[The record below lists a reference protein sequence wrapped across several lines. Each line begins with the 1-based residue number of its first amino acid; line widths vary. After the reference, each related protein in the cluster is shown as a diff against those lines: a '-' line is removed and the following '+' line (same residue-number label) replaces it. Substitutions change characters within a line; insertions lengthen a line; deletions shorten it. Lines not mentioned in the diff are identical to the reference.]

1 MLQYF
6 SVTGNT
12 VFMCLSLVQPGQDAP
27 LPILMYGFLIRAR
40 PPLRNKVV
48 FTQVHARTHTHTLPK
63 TISTLT
69 YNYNLQYA
77 FPCLVVMY
85 EYKPKEIHHVERLP
99 LSIPLL

>member
-12 VFMCLSLVQPGQDAP
+12 VFMCLSLVQPGQDGP

-48 FTQVHARTHTHTLPK
+48 FIQARVHKHTHTHFLK
-63 TISTLT
+63 CVKYI
-69 YNYNLQYA
+69 NLQ
-77 FPCLVVMY
+77 L
-85 EYKPKEIHHVERLP
+85 
-99 LSIPLL
+99 